1 MIDNLPEGT
10 WELVCHPGYNDAD
23 LQAVRTRLRAAR
35 EEELRILTAPSTRDL
50 LKANGVELTSFREAI
65 AAK

>member
-1 MIDNLPEGT
+1 
-10 WELVCHPGYNDAD
+10 LVCHPGYNDAD
-23 LQAVRTRLRAAR
+23 LQAVQTRLRAAR